1 MPTFCNI
8 SVVSQRY
15 KIVASKLMFAANVFS
30 LFINKTP
37 TFTSQGFVMSKRICI
52 FRLLKTK

>member
-15 KIVASKLMFAANVFS
+15 KIVASILMFAANVFS
-30 LFINKTP
+30 LFINTPP
-37 TFTSQGFVMSKRICI
+37 TFTSQVLSCPKEFVSLDIEN
-52 FRLLKTK
+52 